1 MRGRIEMWLHRSRVP
16 RGRGR
21 NPSMVG
27 RTVWFS
33 ERVSHFGL
41 IGWEGE
47 RSDNIIQDI
56 HTHTH
61 SHTHIYTFTLTHVHT
76 LTLIIFIDFYVWN
89 KFFDLLN
96 YL

>member
-21 NPSMVG
+21 DPSVVG

-41 IGWEGE
+41 VGWKE
-47 RSDNIIQDI
+47 RRMTMSSMI
-56 HTHTH
+56 HTLTH
-61 SHTHIYTFTLTHVHT
+61 SHTHS
-76 LTLIIFIDFYVWN
+76 LTLIILIDFYVWN